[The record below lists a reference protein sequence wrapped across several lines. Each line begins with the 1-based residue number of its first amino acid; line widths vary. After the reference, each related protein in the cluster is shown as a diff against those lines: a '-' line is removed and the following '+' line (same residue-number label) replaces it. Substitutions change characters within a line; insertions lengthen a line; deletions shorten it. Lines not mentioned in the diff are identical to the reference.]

1 MSVMAIFQQLPKSW
15 RHLDSAQKSPT
26 IHSYPIGERVFNPM
40 RRSTSVTWAAIAT
53 ILESLP
59 PLGVGVLAVLDLF
72 GIAPHRGRNPTIF
85 YSGFEILSVVVMM
98 MIPGIWALATGI
110 GLLAV
115 KRWAR
120 YSIIAFAALTI
131 AFMGITFGFGMMVM
145 LAMAKRNP
153 FPTMGMWGI
162 AYYVGVP
169 VFYVGIS
176 VWFLL
181 LFNRPGVAEEFEG
194 GAGGAVLV

>member
-1 MSVMAIFQQLPKSW
+1 
-15 RHLDSAQKSPT
+15 
-26 IHSYPIGERVFNPM
+26 M

-59 PLGVGVLAVLDLF
+59 PLGVGVLAVLDLS
-72 GIAPHRGRNPTIF
+72 GIAPHRGRNPAIF
-85 YSGFEILSVVVMM
+85 YSGFEILSVV
-98 MIPGIWALATGI
+98 WALATGI

-153 FPTMGMWGI
+153 FLTMGMWGI
-162 AYYVGVP
+162 AYYVAVP
-169 VFYVGIS
+169 VSYVGIS

-181 LFNRPGVAEEFEG
+181 LFNRPRVAEEFEG
-194 GAGGAVLV
+194 GAAAQS